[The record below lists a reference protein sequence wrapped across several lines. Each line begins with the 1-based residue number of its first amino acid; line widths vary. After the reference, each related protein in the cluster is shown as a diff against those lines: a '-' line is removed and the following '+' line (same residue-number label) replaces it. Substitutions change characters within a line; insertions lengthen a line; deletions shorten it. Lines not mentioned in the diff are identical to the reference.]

1 MSIVVL
7 SGDKTLDSAEVF
19 GLFFVRSLDNGP
31 PVKPTTVKG
40 FRRFTSESLGEAGK
54 RLPA

>member
-19 GLFFVRSLDNGP
+19 DLFFVRSADDGP
-31 PVKPTTVKG
+31 PGQPTTMKG
-40 FRRFTSESLGEAGK
+40 FASLYSHVSHH
-54 RLPA
+54 R